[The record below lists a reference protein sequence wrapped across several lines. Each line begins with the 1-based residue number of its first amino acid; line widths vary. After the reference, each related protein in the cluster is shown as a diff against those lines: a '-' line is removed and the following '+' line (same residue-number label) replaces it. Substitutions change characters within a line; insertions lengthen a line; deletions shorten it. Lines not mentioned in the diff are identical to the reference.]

1 MSPRQHFPTRLFNRA
16 GLAVKLG
23 GMSTQQGSDS
33 NSVTVLVEPKPVSQ
47 TNSRAEKKPKPPS
60 AWSVVLLDDN
70 DHTYEYVVAMM
81 SKVFRHPLERGFQIA
96 KTVDSHGRAVCLTTH
111 RELAEL
117 KQQQVHA
124 FGPDPFVACCAGSM
138 TAILVPAEEEADNAD
153 SGRRDDSGH
162 SSK

>member
-1 MSPRQHFPTRLFNRA
+1 
-16 GLAVKLG
+16 
-23 GMSTQQGSDS
+23 MSTQQGSES
-33 NSVTVLVEPKPVSQ
+33 GSVTVLVEPKPVTRTSSKPEQ
-47 TNSRAEKKPKPPS
+47 KPKPPS

-96 KTVDSHGRAVCLTTH
+96 KAVDSHGRAVCLTTH

-124 FGPDPFVACCAGSM
+124 FGPDPFIASCAGSM
-138 TAILVPAEEEADNAD
+138 TAILVPAEDDSENSN
-153 SGRRDDSGH
+153 SGRRDGSGH
-162 SSK
+162 SSH